1 VAFQEILLKVFSNS
15 ISTELSM
22 ITFPRK
28 KGTQQLI
35 LSRKSLLVIG
45 LSVLGGTLSPVSAA
59 PITHYFTINPIRI
72 CNTAATTC
80 APTPF
85 FPNETYKI
93 YSQVGVAPI
102 FLPIK
107 QINNSS
113 LLTVNGVANVSVPG
127 NGQHPNPTTINAWFA
142 NSLNSAPGSVL
153 YGEAWLGGNG
163 LVINGSAVQ
172 SFPPSGRKDT
182 FAHEVGHNLGLGH
195 SDFGAGAGNNLMTA
209 GSSRL
214 IPGGVGDITPDGA
227 TLSQLTASQKTKLL
241 ASPFLAP
248 VPDVLIDTRGSTPFD
263 SNDFFL
269 VKFNSGGAS
278 NVFLKSLKVD
288 LTPVNAFFDSTNISP
303 GNSSSPLAI
312 SAADLIGLS
321 ASDITLAGG
330 NAALNGQQ
338 SMTLTFADNAFK
350 AGDSFRF
357 GVDIDLFSGIDNF
370 GATPS
375 ELIGS
380 LFSFVF
386 SDGFAVQSA
395 LDADLTASSTLPN
408 GLPTFVGDPSG
419 GVNVSPGTITDDPD
433 PVPTNGLVPT
443 PAPLPVLGV
452 LSALRCARTLRKRT
466 EIARL

>member
-1 VAFQEILLKVFSNS
+1 
-15 ISTELSM
+15 M
-22 ITFPRK
+22 
-28 KGTQQLI
+28 
-35 LSRKSLLVIG
+35 
-45 LSVLGGTLSPVSAA
+45 
-59 PITHYFTINPIRI
+59 
-72 CNTAATTC
+72 
-80 APTPF
+80 
-85 FPNETYKI
+85 
-93 YSQVGVAPI
+93 
-102 FLPIK
+102 
-107 QINNSS
+107 
-113 LLTVNGVANVSVPG
+113 
-127 NGQHPNPTTINAWFA
+127 
-142 NSLNSAPGSVL
+142 
-153 YGEAWLGGNG
+153 
-163 LVINGSAVQ
+163 
-172 SFPPSGRKDT
+172 
-182 FAHEVGHNLGLGH
+182 
-195 SDFGAGAGNNLMTA
+195 
-209 GSSRL
+209 
-214 IPGGVGDITPDGA
+214 
-227 TLSQLTASQKTKLL
+227 L
-241 ASPFLAP
+241 ASPFLVP
-248 VPDVLIDTRGSTPFD
+248 VPDVLIDTRGSTPFV

-303 GNSSSPLAI
+303 GNSSSPFAI

-321 ASDITLAGG
+321 ASDITLEGG

-419 GVNVSPGTITDDPD
+419 GANLSPGTITDDPD
-433 PVPTNGLVPT
+433 PVPTNGLVTAPG
-443 PAPLPVLGV
+443 PLPVLGV
-452 LSALRCARTLRKRT
+452 LSALRCARAVRKRT
-466 EIARL
+466 KIARL

>member
-1 VAFQEILLKVFSNS
+1 MN
-15 ISTELSM
+15 
-22 ITFPRK
+22 TFPRK
-28 KGTQQLI
+28 KGTHQFKLG
-35 LSRKSLLVIG
+35 SKSLLAIG
-45 LSVLGGTLSPVSAA
+45 LSVLGSSLSPVSAA

-72 CNTAATTC
+72 CNDAGTSC

-85 FPNETYKI
+85 FPDETYKI

-107 QINNSS
+107 QINKSS
-113 LLTVNGVANVSVPG
+113 LLTVNGVADVSVPG

-163 LVINGSAVQ
+163 LVINSSAVQ
-172 SFPPSGRKDT
+172 SFPPSGRRDT
-182 FAHEVGHNLGLGH
+182 FSHEVGHNLGLGH
-195 SDFGAGAGNNLMTA
+195 SDYGAGAGNNLLTA
-209 GSSRL
+209 GSSRQ

-227 TLSQLTASQKTKLL
+227 NLSQLTASQKTKLL

-248 VPDVLIDTRGSTPFD
+248 VPDILIDTRGSTPFD

-288 LTPVNAFFDSTNISP
+288 LTPVNAFFDSTNTSP
-303 GNSSSPLAI
+303 GTSSSPFAL
-312 SAADLIGLS
+312 SAADLMGLS
-321 ASDITLAGG
+321 ASDITLVGG
-330 NAALNGQQ
+330 NASLNGQS

-357 GVDIDLFSGIDNF
+357 GVDIDLFSAIDNF

-408 GLPTFVGDPSG
+408 GLPTFVGDPFG
-419 GVNVSPGTITDDPD
+419 GPNVPPGTITDDPD
-433 PVPTNGLVPT
+433 PVPTNGPVPA
-443 PAPLPVLGV
+443 PAPLPILGV

-466 EIARL
+466 KIARL

>member
-1 VAFQEILLKVFSNS
+1 MK
-15 ISTELSM
+15 TY
-22 ITFPRK
+22 PHK
-28 KGTQQLI
+28 KGTRQFA
-35 LSRKSLLVIG
+35 LSSKSLLVIG
-45 LSVLGGTLSPVSAA
+45 LSVLGGTFSPVSAA

-72 CNTAATTC
+72 CNTAGTTC

-85 FPNETYKI
+85 YPDETYKI

-107 QINNSS
+107 QINNTS

-142 NSLNSAPGSVL
+142 NSLNSAPGTVL
-153 YGEAWLGGNG
+153 FGQAWVGGNG

-172 SFPPSGRKDT
+172 SYGRIDT
-182 FAHEVGHNLGLGH
+182 FSHEVGHNFGLGH
-195 SDFGAGAGNNLMTA
+195 DDYGAGAGNNLMTT
-209 GSSRL
+209 GSSRQ
-214 IPGGVGDITPDGA
+214 IPGGVGDITPSGA
-227 TLSQLTASQKTKLL
+227 NLSQLTASQKTKLL
-241 ASPFLAP
+241 TSPLLAP
-248 VPDVLIDTRGSTPFD
+248 VPNVLIDTRGSTPFS

-288 LTPVNAFFDSTNISP
+288 LTPVNAFFDSTNTSP
-303 GNSSSPLAI
+303 GISSSPFSL
-312 SAADLIGLS
+312 SASDLIGLS
-321 ASDITLAGG
+321 ASDITLVGG
-330 NAALNGQQ
+330 NAALNGQS

-357 GVDIDLFSGIDNF
+357 GVDIDLFSAIDFF
-370 GATPS
+370 GATPTQ
-375 ELIGS
+375 LVGS

-395 LDADLTASSTLPN
+395 LANDLTASSTLPN
-408 GLPTFVGDPSG
+408 GLPTFTGDPFG
-419 GVNVSPGTITDDPD
+419 GPDVPPGTITDDPD
-433 PVPTNGLVPT
+433 PVPANGSAPA
-443 PAPLPVLGV
+443 PAPLPLLGV

-466 EIARL
+466 KIARF

>member
-1 VAFQEILLKVFSNS
+1 MK
-15 ISTELSM
+15 TH
-22 ITFPRK
+22 PPK
-28 KGTQQLI
+28 KGTRQFAF
-35 LSRKSLLVIG
+35 SSNSLLAIG
-45 LSVLGGTLSPVSAA
+45 LSVLEGTLSPVSAA

-72 CNTAATTC
+72 CNTAGTTC

-102 FLPIK
+102 FLPIQ

-113 LLTVNGVANVSVPG
+113 LLNVNGVANVSVPG

-153 YGEAWLGGNG
+153 YGQAWVGGNG

-172 SFPPSGRKDT
+172 SYPPSGRKDT

-195 SDFGAGAGNNLMTA
+195 SAFGAGATNNLMTA
-209 GSSRL
+209 GSSRQ

-227 TLSQLTASQKTKLL
+227 NLSQLTASQKTKLL

-263 SNDFFL
+263 SSDFFL

-278 NVFLKSLKVD
+278 NIFLKSLTVD
-288 LTPVNAFFDSTNISP
+288 LTPVNAFFDSTNSP
-303 GNSSSPLAI
+303 PGLSSTPFRI
-312 SAADLIGLS
+312 SAADLNGLS

-330 NAALNGQQ
+330 NEALNGKQL
-338 SMTLTFADNAFK
+338 MTLTFADNAFE

-357 GVDIDLFSGIDNF
+357 GVDIDLFSGIDIF

-395 LDADLTASSTLPN
+395 LEDDFTASSTLPN

-419 GVNVSPGTITDDPD
+419 GANVPPGTIIDDPD
-433 PVPTNGLVPT
+433 PEPVPAPPV

-452 LSALRCARTLRKRT
+452 LAAIRCTRTLRKRT
-466 EIARL
+466 RIARL